1 MKVNDLPEGAT
12 FDQIC
17 DAIKKTHTDKQGTY
31 SSEPVAEL
39 PLDVWL
45 AQTQIKATR
54 AKYAVDLD
62 KRIDEL
68 IDTAVYAILSL
79 EKIANEPE
87 E

>member
-1 MKVNDLPEGAT
+1 MKVNELPTGAT

-31 SSEPVAEL
+31 ASEPVAEL
-39 PLDVWL
+39 PIEVWL

-54 AKYAVDLD
+54 AKYALDED
-62 KRIDEL
+62 KRVDEL
-68 IDTAVYAILSL
+68 IDTAVYAILTL
-79 EKIANEPE
+79 EKIANERE